1 MWKYIILHTC
11 AHTLMDCMWHISGA
25 CDRVSENDD
34 HFVKDFGTLQ
44 KFKFTFQASILVG
57 L

>member
-1 MWKYIILHTC
+1 
-11 AHTLMDCMWHISGA
+11 MWHISGA